1 MHNVAGKLNAYIKNV
16 KIAKGAVPLYD
27 KILSDGKFVTHGI
40 KFDVNKA
47 TIKSES
53 MGTINY
59 VYTMMKDN
67 PELNFSVE
75 GHTDSDGD
83 NSLNQS
89 LSDQRAKAVM
99 NQLISMGIAENR
111 LKYKGWGETKP
122 MSDNNTPEGKAN
134 NRRVEFVKF

>member
-1 MHNVAGKLNAYIKNV
+1 
-16 KIAKGAVPLYD
+16 
-27 KILSDGKFVTHGI
+27 
-40 KFDVNKA
+40 
-47 TIKSES
+47 

>member
-1 MHNVAGKLNAYIKNV
+1 
-16 KIAKGAVPLYD
+16 
-27 KILSDGKFVTHGI
+27 
-40 KFDVNKA
+40 
-47 TIKSES
+47 
-53 MGTINY
+53 
-59 VYTMMKDN
+59 MMKDN

-122 MSDNNTPEGKAN
+122 MSDNTSYSLASSTSSNFLNSVIFKSP
-134 NRRVEFVKF
+134 F

>member
-1 MHNVAGKLNAYIKNV
+1 
-16 KIAKGAVPLYD
+16 
-27 KILSDGKFVTHGI
+27 
-40 KFDVNKA
+40 
-47 TIKSES
+47 
-53 MGTINY
+53 
-59 VYTMMKDN
+59 MKDN